1 MRNGACAFGVAADA
15 DADTDA
21 ANSSF
26 IRYGS
31 AGPPISIYQ
40 YHRQAL
46 AMQLAGLTG
55 IR

>member
-1 MRNGACAFGVAADA
+1 MRNGACEFGIAADA
-15 DADTDA
+15 DA

-26 IRYGS
+26 IRYGG

-46 AMQLAGLTG
+46 AMRLAGLPA
-55 IR
+55 

>member
-1 MRNGACAFGVAADA
+1 MRNGACEFGIAA

-21 ANSSF
+21 DTANSSF
-26 IRYGS
+26 IRYGG
-31 AGPPISIYQ
+31 AGTPISIYQ
-40 YHRQAL
+40 YHREAL